1 MNTNYGK
8 RISKRKI
15 QYAPNQVQV
24 GGTMYSKPTAE
35 QYLAA
40 GWKPVEDVKPAY
52 KEGYDIYFVKWDED
66 DAKITAVYDYVEVC
80 PVVESF
86 DISKLKLHVALANL
100 GIWDGVKEWMSGMSI
115 ELSAGHTINCYEAFA
130 EAQSLNTGNP
140 MFQPY
145 LEMAKEQFKDYV
157 TPEQVDEIIR
167 NCKAD

>member
-15 QYAPNQVQV
+15 QYAPNQVQI
-24 GGTMYSKPTAE
+24 GGIMYSRPTAE
-35 QYLAA
+35 QYFAA
-40 GWKPVEDVKPAY
+40 GWKPVEDIRPERKD
-52 KEGYDIYFVKWDED
+52 GYTIYFVKWDED
-66 DAKITAVYDYVEVC
+66 DAKIVAVYDYYEVV

-86 DISKLKLHVALANL
+86 DISKLKLHIALANI
-100 GIWDGVKEWMSGMSI
+100 GIWDKVKEWMSANQI
-115 ELSAGHTINCYEAFA
+115 ELSEGQTINCYEAFT

-145 LEMAKEQFKDYV
+145 LEMAKDQFKDFV
-157 TPEQVDEIIR
+157 TSDQVDEIIR